1 MLKTISRSTMVVA
14 LSLAIIMVVALGEF
28 FSPHTIKTTDIV
40 SHKEHENYSA
50 CVKTNLIMNIKSSNR
65 ETKFKLDNLIEPIEP
80 LKSVEL
86 AKEYTYL
93 NNVATFDLR
102 QKSNINLKKLK
113 EYLNNYSGL
122 RDFQLAETLIK
133 IESEYDINALFLLAI
148 IRIESG
154 NGKSD
159 LAIHNNNLGS
169 IISATSYTSFTSKSE
184 CVWYM
189 AELLAN
195 KYLNENGEWY
205 GGGYTV
211 RDVNKYYC
219 ETASW
224 YKSIEYMMEE
234 IEWGLFND

>member
-40 SHKEHENYSA
+40 SHKEHENYSS
-50 CVKTNLIMNIKSSNR
+50 CVK
-65 ETKFKLDNLIEPIEP
+65 TKFKLDNLIEPIEP

-122 RDFQLAETLIK
+122 RDFQLAETLIE
-133 IESEYDINALFLLAI
+133 IENKYDINALFLLAI

-169 IISATSYTSFTSKSE
+169 IISATSFTSFTSKSE

-189 AELLAN
+189 AELLVD

-224 YKSIEYMMEE
+224 YKHIEYMMEE
-234 IEWGLFND
+234 IEWGLFS